1 MRRVDPM
8 LVVGVLG
15 AVLITASPWLV
26 TSYNLFLLTSAIITA
41 LAARSVGIVT
51 GAAGQLSLATMS
63 FAAVGGWVV
72 SLGSQEG
79 WPVPF
84 PLLVVIGGLAAV
96 PVGLLLGIPALRV
109 RGINLAVVTLGFAA
123 AVDTYLVRRSFPGAG
138 QGIGIDPGDAL
149 LDPVNYFFFAWGYFL
164 VVSIGVALLLRS
176 RIGLAWRAVRSSER
190 AAAAMGVRVRTAKLT
205 AFVVSAFLAGSSGA
219 LLGGLNGLLSSEN
232 FRPVLSLVVFAV
244 AVMMGAQFI
253 EGALIAGALTVFFP
267 ELLRQL
273 DLPQNIGDLLFAV
286 GAIDALRRGRGG
298 LAEQIRTGVR
308 ARRAKGQRTTADL
321 TGPVPG
327 DIPPPPADTGEPVLQ
342 VDDLVVRYGSVTALD
357 GVSLTVHPHAVT
369 ALVGPNGA
377 GKSTFVDV
385 ATGFAPRTAGSITM
399 QGRDIT
405 RRSATDRARAGLRRT
420 FQTDRT
426 IPELTIAEYV
436 RLAAHRRLSTTE
448 MDELRGH
455 LGLPDGSVPIGSLDI
470 GTRRLVEIAGALAS
484 RPAVLL
490 LDEPAAGLAQSE
502 SLVLAERIREMPA
515 RFGVG
520 VLLIEHDMEHVQ
532 LAAGTVTVLD
542 FGKLV
547 ATGPTAQVLA
557 DPRVVAAYLGEEV
570 EVP

>member
-8 LVVGVLG
+8 VVLG
-15 AVLITASPWLV
+15 LLAVVLVTASPWLV
-26 TSYNLFLLTSAIITA
+26 TSYNLFLITSALIAA

-72 SLGSQEG
+72 SYGSQQE
-79 WPVPF
+79 WPIPF
-84 PLLVVIGGLAAV
+84 PLLVVIAGLAAV
-96 PVGLLLGIPALRV
+96 PVGVLLGIPALRV

-138 QGIGIDPGDAL
+138 EGIGIDPGETL
-149 LDPVNYFFFAWGYFL
+149 LDPVNYFFFTWAFFL
-164 VVSIGVALLLRS
+164 VISAGVALLLRS
-176 RIGLAWRAVRSSER
+176 RLGLAWRAVRSSER
-190 AAAAMGVRVRTAKLT
+190 AAAAMGVRVRTAKLS
-205 AFVVSAFLAGSSGA
+205 AFVVSAFLAGISGA

-244 AVMMGAQFI
+244 AVMMGAQFV
-253 EGALIAGALTVFFP
+253 EGAVIAGALTVFFP

-273 DLPQNIGDLLFAV
+273 DLPQQIGDLVFAL

-298 LAEQIRTGVR
+298 LAEQIRSGMR
-308 ARRAKGQRTTADL
+308 ARRARGERTTADL
-321 TGPVPG
+321 SGPVTG
-327 DIPPPPADTGEPVLQ
+327 DVPPPPVEPGEPVLQ

-357 GVSLTVHPHAVT
+357 GVSLAVHPHAVT

-385 ATGFAPRTAGSITM
+385 ATGFAPRTSGAVRLRG
-399 QGRDIT
+399 GDIT
-405 RRSATDRARAGLRRT
+405 RTSATDRARAGLRRT

-426 IPELTIAEYV
+426 IPELTIEEYV
-436 RLAAHRRLSTTE
+436 RLAAGRRLTAAE
-448 MDELRGH
+448 FDELRGF
-455 LGLPDGSVPIGSLDI
+455 LGLPGGSVPIGSLDI
-470 GTRRLVEIAGALAS
+470 GTRRLVEICGALAS

-502 SLVLAERIREMPA
+502 SLVLAERIRQMPA

-542 FGKLV
+542 FGQLV
-547 ATGPTAQVLA
+547 AAGPTAQVLA
-557 DPRVVAAYLGEEV
+557 DPKVVAAYLGEEV
-570 EVP
+570 ELS